1 MYSLTIAAARAVTLR
16 MQRHSMSSKEAY
28 RLLMI
33 DDDTALSQLLVEYFD
48 RFGHQ
53 LVTAATAADGQ
64 RLLRRD
70 DPDLLILDVMLP
82 DADGME
88 LCRTIRAGSDLPI
101 LMLTARGDV
110 PDRVL
115 GLEFGADD
123 YVPKPFEPRELVARV
138 ETLMRRSRQAPGRR
152 LSAGGLVLET
162 ETRRV
167 TLGESE
173 IVLTSMEFELLRI
186 LMEGRGRVLS
196 RETLLRRLRGLD
208 HDIYD
213 RAVDMLISRLRK
225 RLEDDARS
233 PRFIKTIRN
242 GGYQFVGGT

>member
-1 MYSLTIAAARAVTLR
+1 
-16 MQRHSMSSKEAY
+16 MSGGKQY

-33 DDDTALSQLLVEYFD
+33 DDDAALNQLLVEYFD
-48 RFGHQ
+48 RFGHR
-53 LVTAATAADGQ
+53 LTTATTAADGR

-82 DADGME
+82 DANGME
-88 LCRTIRAGSDLPI
+88 LCRAIREDSDIPI

-138 ETLMRRSRQAPGRR
+138 ETLMRRARETPARR
-152 LSAGGLVLET
+152 LTATDGLVLET

-167 TLGESE
+167 TLHEAE
-173 IVLTSMEFELLRI
+173 IELTSMEFELLRI
-186 LMEGRGRVLS
+186 LMDSHGRVLS
-196 RETLLRRLRGLD
+196 REMLLRKLRGID
-208 HDIYD
+208 ADIFD
-213 RAVDMLISRLRK
+213 RSVDMLISRLRK
-225 RLEDDARS
+225 KLGDDSRS
-233 PRFIKTIRN
+233 PRFIKTIWRT
-242 GGYQFVGGT
+242 GYQFVGASDS